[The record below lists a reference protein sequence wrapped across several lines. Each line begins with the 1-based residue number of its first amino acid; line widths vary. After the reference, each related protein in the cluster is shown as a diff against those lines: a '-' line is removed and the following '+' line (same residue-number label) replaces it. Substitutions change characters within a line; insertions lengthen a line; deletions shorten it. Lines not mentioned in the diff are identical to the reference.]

1 MVGKVFLIGSGPGD
15 PKLISIKGMECI
27 QKADVVV
34 YDRLA
39 SPRLLKAARPDA
51 ELIYVGKKA
60 AQHAMKQD
68 KINQLLADKAKEG
81 KTVARLKGGDPF
93 IFGRGGEEA
102 LVLVENNI
110 PFEIVPGISSAYSVP
125 AYAGIPAT
133 HRGVTSTIA
142 FITGHEDPT
151 KEDTDIDWEK
161 ISTGIGTLVFLMG
174 VSNLP
179 EISRQLIKHGRSND
193 TPVALVRWGTTPK
206 QEVLVGTLAD
216 ISDKVLKANFKA
228 PAIIIVGDVIK
239 LRDKLKWFE
248 NGTLFG
254 KRILVTR
261 SRSQASDL
269 VSLLEERGA
278 AAIEFP
284 TIKIDPPGSYDQ
296 LDKAISGLDKYDW
309 IVFTSVNGVD
319 FFINRLAEL
328 QKDIRELKGIKIAAI
343 GPATAKRLKD
353 LHLRV
358 DYIPKEYRAEA
369 IIEGFK
375 DFGVKGKNIL
385 IPRAEVAREIL
396 PDQLREL
403 DANVDIVTAYRTIM
417 DDSSV
422 DEIKKMLEKRQV
434 DMVTFTSSSTAK
446 NFAKLLDDL
455 DLKEVLKDVTVAAIG
470 PITAQTA
477 RDLGFNVD
485 IEAKDYTIPG
495 LVEAIEEWVQQS

>member
-1 MVGKVFLIGSGPGD
+1 MAGKVFLIGSGPGD

-27 QKADVVV
+27 QKADVIV

-39 SPRLLKAARPDA
+39 SPRLLKKARPDA

-179 EISRQLIKHGRSND
+179 EISKQLIKHGRSED

-206 QEVLVGTLAD
+206 QEVLTGTLAD

-239 LRDKLKWFE
+239 LREKLKWFE

-278 AAIEFP
+278 EAVEFP
-284 TIKIDPPGSYDQ
+284 TIKIDPPASYDQ
-296 LDKAISGLDKYDW
+296 LDKAISDLDNYDW
-309 IVFTSVNGVD
+309 VVFTSVNGVD
-319 FFINRLAEL
+319 YFINRLAEL

-358 DYIPKEYRAEA
+358 DYIPTEYRAEA

-375 DFGVKGKNIL
+375 SFGVKGQNIL

-396 PDQLREL
+396 PDQLRDL
-403 DANVDIVTAYRTIM
+403 GAAVDIVTTYRTIM

-422 DEIKKMLEKRQV
+422 DEIKKMLEKEQI

-446 NFAKLLDDL
+446 NFTKLLGDL
-455 DLKEVLKDVTVAAIG
+455 DLAEALKDVAIAAIG

-477 RDLGFNVD
+477 QDLGFSVD
-485 IEAKDYTIPG
+485 IEAKEYTIPG
-495 LVEAIEEWVQQS
+495 LVKAIEEWAQQD

>member
-60 AQHAMKQD
+60 ARHAMKQD

-151 KEDTDIDWEK
+151 KKDTDIDWEK

-179 EISRQLIKHGRSND
+179 EISKQLIKHGRSKD

-206 QEVLVGTLAD
+206 QEVLVGTLTN
-216 ISDKVLKANFKA
+216 ISDKVLKASFKA

-239 LRDKLKWFE
+239 LRDKLRWFE
-248 NGTLFG
+248 NRTLFG

-278 AAIEFP
+278 EAIEFP

-296 LDKAISGLDKYDW
+296 LDKAISGLDKYNW

-328 QKDIRELKGIKIAAI
+328 LKDIRELKGIKIAAI

-422 DEIKKMLEKRQV
+422 DEIKKMLEKGQV

-446 NFAKLLDDL
+446 NFVKLLDDL
-455 DLKEVLKDVTVAAIG
+455 DLEEVLKDVTIAAIG
-470 PITAQTA
+470 PITAQTV

-485 IEAKDYTIPG
+485 IEAKEYTIPG
-495 LVEAIEEWVQQS
+495 LVEAIEEWAQRG